1 MREKATLKSIPGREN
16 GFCKGPE
23 AGVCLECV
31 CVCGTARKPVWLQH
45 SEIEETFLKDSWL
58 CASNRY
64 LSGLDKTSS

>member
-1 MREKATLKSIPGREN
+1 MASAKVLRQAFAWS
-16 GFCKGPE
+16 
-23 AGVCLECV
+23 V